1 MAAGKRKSPPN
12 TEPDYAPRDEESV
25 KPDVMAE
32 NQKSVD
38 EGFWGKMGRY
48 AAHVPFAKDA
58 LALYYCAR
66 DPETPLHAKGILL
79 AALAYFILPTDAMP
93 DLLPVLGFTDDA
105 AVIALAI
112 AKIRQ
117 HVKPEHGEQAS
128 AKLEELKAGVLEDV
142 EA

>member
-1 MAAGKRKSPPN
+1 MDAGTPKPTDDK
-12 TEPDYAPRDEESV
+12 EPEYAPKDEESV
-25 KPDVMAE
+25 QPDVMAQ

-38 EGFWGKMGRY
+38 ERFWGKMARFS
-48 AAHVPFAKDA
+48 ANIPFAKDA

-66 DPETPLHAKGILL
+66 DPGTPLQAKGILL
-79 AALAYFILPTDAMP
+79 AALAYFILPTDAVP
-93 DLLPVLGFTDDA
+93 DLLPFLGFTDDA

-117 HVKPEHGEQAS
+117 HLKPEHREQAA
-128 AKLEELKAGVLEDV
+128 AKLEELKVAPLEDA